1 MTNHWTDMKNAD
13 VVMICGCNPAEQHPC
28 GFKWVVKAKE
38 RGATIISVDPR
49 FTRTSAVA
57 DVYAP
62 LRSGSDIAFTGGL
75 INYILQNERYHRE
88 YVVNYTNAATL
99 INEDYEFNDGFFT
112 GYDQDSR
119 RYDRS
124 TWTYQTDEHG
134 NIMEDRTLQDPRTVF
149 QLMKQH
155 YGRYTPEV
163 VSEVTGMPVDLFL
176 KVADLYSSTGA
187 PDRTGTWLYAI
198 GTTQHT

>member
-13 VVMICGCNPAEQHPC
+13 VIMICGCNPAEQHPC

-57 DVYAP
+57 DIYAP
-62 LRSGSDIAFTGGL
+62 LRSGTDIAFTGGL
-75 INYILQNERYHRE
+75 INYIIENERYHRE

-99 INEDYEFNDGFFT
+99 INEEYEFNDGFFT
-112 GYDQDSR
+112 GYDEDSR

-124 TWTYQTDEHG
+124 TWTYQTDEFG
-134 NIMEDRTLQDPRTVF
+134 NIMEDRTCKTHAP
-149 QLMKQH
+149 
-155 YGRYTPEV
+155 
-163 VSEVTGMPVDLFL
+163 
-176 KVADLYSSTGA
+176 SSN
-187 PDRTGTWLYAI
+187 
-198 GTTQHT
+198 